1 MSYNP
6 NSGGGGS
13 GTVTSVGV
21 ATANGFS
28 GTVASPTS
36 TPTITVKT
44 TVTGLLKGDG
54 TGVSAASA
62 GTDYLAPNGDGSDL
76 TGITAGQ
83 VGADP
88 SGTAAELVSW
98 QSTTVDFGAS
108 PIDQADFVI
117 AAASCTAESILEFTV
132 SGTSSTATNGTA
144 EHVMAAQLFWF
155 AATPGSGS
163 FSVKIGTQ
171 LGFVSGE
178 FIIKYRVGQ

>member
-21 ATANGFS
+21 ATANGFA
-28 GTVASPTS
+28 GTVASPSS

-88 SGTAAELVSW
+88 AGTAAELVSW
-98 QSTTVDFGAS
+98 KSTTVDFGSTPVSDAS
-108 PIDQADFVI
+108 FIITEAACTSASVVEFAVS
-117 AAASCTAESILEFTV
+117 AAST
-132 SGTSSTATNGTA
+132 TATNDANSHGQ
-144 EHVMAAQLFWF
+144 AALLFLF
-155 AATPGSGS
+155 SATPSAGQ
-163 FSVKIGTQ
+163 FSLDVGTMF
-171 LGFVSGE
+171 GFVTGE
-178 FIIKYRVGQ
+178 FVIKYRVGA